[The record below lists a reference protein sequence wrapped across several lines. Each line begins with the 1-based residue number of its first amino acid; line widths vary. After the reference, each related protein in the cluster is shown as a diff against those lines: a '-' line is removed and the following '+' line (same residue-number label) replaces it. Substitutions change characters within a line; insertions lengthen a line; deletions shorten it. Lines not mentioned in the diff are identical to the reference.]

1 MGVTGLWRLIEP
13 AGKPVPVEA
22 LENKVLAVDISIW
35 LHQMVKGYQD
45 AKGAPVANA
54 HLMGLFQRLCKLLYF
69 RVKPVFVFDGGFPD
83 LKKETIAKRQ
93 DNKTKYNSQSERL
106 KRELALL
113 LGKRTA
119 INSLLGKQISPKKN
133 KQVENNDDLF
143 KLPALPEK
151 EVESESESEDE
162 QSTSTSSVDL
172 HTVDL
177 ESENIKNMPLKE
189 KYDLL
194 VELKETRKM
203 NSWGKL
209 HILPKK
215 SDNFSNFQLERL
227 LKRRKLQECLEETE
241 KEMGDGCMS
250 LNELESLLN
259 EEGIDTKIESLPSRR
274 IASNNTTRYLFISNV
289 QQALADAKKRE
300 IDAIKKTET
309 SETGGSAQ
317 TTQSDTSK
325 PGSSSE
331 NQENKS
337 PKHDELEDDLQKAIQ
352 MSLECM
358 DESETSVCASK
369 TDESWT
375 SFLSDSD
382 YSDDECDG
390 FGQPDISSAKA
401 YIKQYSDFTHKAIDN
416 LVAPKQKPKIN
427 SKENNINKII
437 EELEQEKTIIEDN
450 ISLMSSDE
458 GDEIDNRVKSCKH
471 LKLETTIAENIK
483 EVELAS
489 NNRSPSNS
497 INTEKFKIEDNVMND
512 TQASVILVE
521 NSENQVISLE
531 DSLDDVLETKEFI
544 FPIEKDDHELSS
556 SSEDEFEEVS
566 DSDQKPNKPTIEL
579 TLNMGEKIEN
589 DIFADIFDK
598 ENEKVLNAANMG
610 KFSELTETKNI
621 SNECTNKNNEEKLK
635 IIQTNKAP
643 PHPIQPE
650 PYDKNKDDKKITN
663 IIEKS
668 DSDKVVFNKT
678 TADKNYN
685 KTTIPETKINESIKK
700 TNVPVKENIS
710 TENLNSMVTEIE
722 IEEEELLQEKGRL
735 DRIGRNITAEITKE
749 AQELLQVFGIPYI
762 VAPMEAEAQCAFLE
776 NVKLTDG
783 TITDDSDIW
792 LFGGQTVY
800 KNFFNQKKHV
810 LQYLSERIEKS
821 FNLTRE
827 QLILLALLVGSDYTT
842 GIAGVG
848 PVTAL
853 EILASFPFN
862 KKKLLSECSNKQA
875 LYQEIVT
882 GLQDFKKWVKAGKRT
897 DNVNLKK
904 KLKNV
909 SLADDFPSVRVVQAY
924 LEPNVEKSEDK
935 FTWGEIDITILRDYT
950 KAKFGWSQNKLDE
963 IIKPVLKRLL
973 ERKTQKTVHDYFKR
987 KIDLETLE
995 DQMSKRVKAAVQKMA
1010 PCQVQVNNEETENNV
1025 KLKRKGKKSSNT
1037 NALSKAKRSKNED
1050 ELKNIHEIVKAS
1062 TSNVTEN
1069 KIDVTVPKTDRYQ
1082 EIIPQR
1088 EKDKQSLLQ
1097 NKMKA
1102 IELFRKTKIDKRK
1115 KTTKRKLPAP
1125 KEKAELSESDSD

>member
-1 MGVTGLWRLIEP
+1 
-13 AGKPVPVEA
+13 
-22 LENKVLAVDISIW
+22 
-35 LHQMVKGYQD
+35 MVKGYQD

-93 DNKTKYNSQSERL
+93 DNKSKYNSQSERL

-119 INSLLGKQISPKKN
+119 INTLLGKQISPKKT
-133 KQVENNDDLF
+133 KQTESNDDLF

-151 EVESESESEDE
+151 EIESESESEDE

-172 HTVDL
+172 HTIDL

-209 HILPKK
+209 HTLPKK

-289 QQALADAKKRE
+289 QQALADAKQRE
-300 IDAIKKTET
+300 IDAIKQKET
-309 SETGGSAQ
+309 SEPGGSAH
-317 TTQSDTSK
+317 TTQLDTNK

-331 NQENKS
+331 TQEIKS
-337 PKHDELEDDLQKAIQ
+337 PKHDELEDDLQKAIK
-352 MSLECM
+352 MSMECM

-390 FGQPDISSAKA
+390 FGQPDMSSAKA
-401 YIKQYSDFTHKAIDN
+401 YIKQYSDFTYKVIDN
-416 LVAPKQKPKIN
+416 LVAPKQKLKN
-427 SKENNINKII
+427 SSKENNINKII

-450 ISLMSSDE
+450 ITLMSSDE
-458 GDEIDNRVKSCKH
+458 GDETDNKVKNSEH
-471 LKLETTIAENIK
+471 LKLETTILENIK
-483 EVELAS
+483 EVESSS
-489 NNRSPSNS
+489 NNEIPSNLT
-497 INTEKFKIEDNVMND
+497 NTENFQIEDKEMND
-512 TQASVILVE
+512 TQTSVILVE

-531 DSLDDVLETKEFI
+531 DSLDDVSDTNEFK
-544 FPIEKDDHELSS
+544 FPLEKDDHELSS

-566 DSDQKPNKPTIEL
+566 DNDQKPNKPTIEL
-579 TLNMGEKIEN
+579 TLNMGEKLEN

-598 ENEKVLNAANMG
+598 ENDSVLNDANIA
-610 KFSELTETKNI
+610 KISELDETKNI
-621 SNECTNKNNEEKLK
+621 SNECTNKKNDEKLK
-635 IIQTNKAP
+635 TIQVNNVPA
-643 PHPIQPE
+643 HPIE
-650 PYDKNKDDKKITN
+650 PVPHEKNKEDKKTTS

-668 DSDKVVFNKT
+668 DSYAAVINKT
-678 TADKNYN
+678 TVDKNDN
-685 KTTIPETKINESIKK
+685 KTTISETIISDSIKK
-700 TNVPVKENIS
+700 PTAPMKEKIS
-710 TENLNSMVTEIE
+710 TEKLNSMVTEIE
-722 IEEEELLQEKGRL
+722 NEEEELLQEKGRL
-735 DRIGRNITAEITKE
+735 DRIGRNITAEITKD

-762 VAPMEAEAQCAFLE
+762 IAPMEAEAQCAFLE

-821 FNLTRE
+821 FNLSRE
-827 QLILLALLVGSDYTT
+827 QLVLLALLVGSDYTT
-842 GIAGVG
+842 GVAGVG

-909 SLADDFPSVRVVQAY
+909 TLADDFPSVRVVQAY

-963 IIKPVLKRLL
+963 IIKPVLKRLV

-987 KIDLETLE
+987 KIDVETLE

-1010 PCQVQVNNEETENNV
+1010 PCPVINEETENNV
-1025 KLKRKGKKSSNT
+1025 TLKRKGKKSSNT
-1037 NALSKAKRSKNED
+1037 NASSKAKRSKGGD

-1069 KIDVTVPKTDRYQ
+1069 KIDVIVPKTDRYQ

-1088 EKDKQSLLQ
+1088 ERDKQSLLQ

-1115 KTTKRKLPAP
+1115 KTTRRKLPVP